1 MNNFWFRAVVPLV
14 MTALLALTAW
24 PVVGPIGALLIA
36 VVILLLQVIGHLRN
50 LDRLMHWLRQ
60 VPGAPAPPAA
70 GIWSEIFSALQR
82 RAKRNLALRTDL
94 SMRLERFREAGQAM
108 PDGVVILSR
117 QNAIEWLNA
126 TAEDHFG
133 LNPSQDVGMLITNLL
148 RQPDFVAYLS
158 SGQYGEPLVIRSMR
172 RIGHTLALQVIS
184 FGEDQKLL
192 LSRDITQLE
201 RLETMRRDFIANV
214 SHELK
219 TPLTVVLGFIETL
232 IDAHPNLP
240 HEEAATYLKLA
251 MQQAQRM
258 QRLVDD
264 LLTLSALET
273 DSPPPSEERV
283 DMHALLAEVRRDCE
297 ALSAGRHRIETD
309 FGAPAVILGSA
320 KELRSAFVN
329 LASNAV
335 RYTPD
340 GGVIKLTWRLD
351 DGGGTFS
358 VEDNGIGIEAQ
369 HIPRLTERFYRIDRG
384 RSREMGGTGLGLA
397 IVKHVLTRHQ
407 AALDIASEPGGGS
420 RFTCRFPARR
430 VFPVVAAA

>member
-1 MNNFWFRAVVPLV
+1 M
-14 MTALLALTAW
+14 
-24 PVVGPIGALLIA
+24 IC
-36 VVILLLQVIGHLRN
+36 
-50 LDRLMHWLRQ
+50 
-60 VPGAPAPPAA
+60 
-70 GIWSEIFSALQR
+70 
-82 RAKRNLALRTDL
+82 
-94 SMRLERFREAGQAM
+94 
-108 PDGVVILSR
+108 
-117 QNAIEWLNA
+117 
-126 TAEDHFG
+126 
-133 LNPSQDVGMLITNLL
+133 
-148 RQPDFVAYLS
+148 
-158 SGQYGEPLVIRSMR
+158 RSMR

-232 IDAHPNLP
+232 IDAHPDLP
-240 HEEAATYLKLA
+240 HEEAATYLNLA

-297 ALSAGRHRIETD
+297 ALSAGRHRIEMD
-309 FGAPAVILGSA
+309 FGRPAVILGSA

-340 GGVIKLTWRLD
+340 GGVIKLAWRLD

-358 VEDNGIGIEAQ
+358 VEDNGIGIEAH

-407 AALDIASEPGGGS
+407 AALDIASEPGAGS

-430 VFPVVAAA
+430 VFPVVVAA